1 MRVFC
6 YIEITM
12 SEEKKKAGIFQI
24 ICPCCQSVLWVDGV
38 TQEIIQ
44 TEKKGAKKKGTLD
57 ELLLKEKKRMEEF
70 ERKFEAT
77 AELEKQKLEKAKEK
91 FAKALGEVEKED

>member
-1 MRVFC
+1 M
-6 YIEITM
+6 T
-12 SEEKKKAGIFQI
+12 EEKKKAGVFQVV
-24 ICPCCQSVLWVDGV
+24 CPCCQSVLWVDGV
-38 TQEIIQ
+38 SQGIIQ

-77 AELEKQKLEKAKEK
+77 AELEKKKLEKAKEK
-91 FAKALGEVEKED
+91 FAKALGEVDKED